1 MKRNLALRGRA
12 GGPGSDPS
20 EPTKAKGIIGVHMKK
35 ILLATVLAGIG
46 STAALAADL
55 GARTYTKAPAI
66 VAPVATWTGW
76 YAGLNAGWAG
86 GGDGVSTSAAVSPA
100 STASIISNVLGMA
113 EGATRSSRGS
123 NSFIG
128 GGQFGYNFQVS
139 PLFVAGFEA
148 DIQAL
153 SRSRRSSSSSV
164 FPFPTVQLGFATN
177 VTTTSDPDYLG
188 TFRARLGVTVNP
200 SVLLYVTGGLAY
212 GSVKSDTAISQ
223 SGINATGPAQ
233 PPFTITPASGAF
245 SGMRV
250 GYAVGAGGEWM
261 FASNWS
267 AKLEYLYYDLGSAT
281 YSTGSLVSSSFLP
294 TLFPGIG
301 TGVADTSA
309 KARFNDHIVRAGVN
323 YHF

>member
-1 MKRNLALRGRA
+1 
-12 GGPGSDPS
+12 
-20 EPTKAKGIIGVHMKK
+20 VKK
-35 ILLATVLAGIG
+35 IILATVLAGIG

-100 STASIISNVLGMA
+100 STTVPSNALGMA
-113 EGATRSSRGS
+113 EGATSSSRGS

-128 GGQFGYNFQVS
+128 GGQFGYNYQFS

-153 SRSRRSSSSSV
+153 SRSRSSSSSSV
-164 FPFPTVQLGFATN
+164 FPPFAVVGTGFATN
-177 VTTTSDPDYLG
+177 VTTTSDPAYLG

-212 GSVKSDTAISQ
+212 GEAKSDTAIFQ
-223 SGINATGPAQ
+223 SGINATNGAI
-233 PPFTITPASGAF
+233 PFTITPASGAF

-281 YSTGSLVSSSFLP
+281 YSSGSLVSSNFGP
-294 TLFPGIG
+294 TNFPGGGIG
-301 TGVADTSA
+301 VVDTSA
-309 KARFNDHIVRAGVN
+309 KARFNDHIVRVGVN

>member
-1 MKRNLALRGRA
+1 
-12 GGPGSDPS
+12 
-20 EPTKAKGIIGVHMKK
+20 MKK
-35 ILLATVLAGIG
+35 IILATVLAGIG

-55 GARTYTKAPAI
+55 GARTYTKAPAMM
-66 VAPVATWTGW
+66 APVSNWTGW
-76 YAGLNAGWAG
+76 YVGVNAGWAG
-86 GGDGVSTSAAVSPA
+86 GANEVSTSGAASPA
-100 STASIISNVLGMA
+100 NTASPPNAAAMA
-113 EGATRSSRGS
+113 AGATSSFKGS
-123 NSFIG
+123 NGFIG
-128 GGQFGYNFQVS
+128 GGQFGYNYQVS

-148 DIQAL
+148 DIQGL

-164 FPFPTVQLGFATN
+164 TLQGAAPSNTVGFATN
-177 VTTTSDPDYLG
+177 VTSTSDPAYLG
-188 TFRARLGVTVNP
+188 TFRARLGVTVSP
-200 SVLLYVTGGLAY
+200 SVLLYATGGLAY
-212 GSVKSDTAISQ
+212 GGAKSDTAISQ
-223 SGINATGPAQ
+223 SGINPTIPTN

-281 YSTGSLVSSSFLP
+281 YSTGRLVSSDFGP
-294 TLFPGIG
+294 TSFPGNFS
-301 TGVADTSA
+301 GVVDTSA

>member
-1 MKRNLALRGRA
+1 
-12 GGPGSDPS
+12 
-20 EPTKAKGIIGVHMKK
+20 MKK
-35 ILLATVLAGIG
+35 IILATVLAGIG

-66 VAPVATWTGW
+66 VAPVATWAGW

-100 STASIISNVLGMA
+100 STANIDSNALSMA

-153 SRSRRSSSSSV
+153 SRSRRSSASSV
-164 FPFPTVQLGFATN
+164 FPPDAINGASLATN

-223 SGINATGPAQ
+223 SGINATNPAQ

-281 YSTGSLVSSSFLP
+281 YSTGSLVSSSFIP
-294 TLFPGIG
+294 TAFPGGGIG
-301 TGVADTSA
+301 VVDTSA

>member
-1 MKRNLALRGRA
+1 
-12 GGPGSDPS
+12 
-20 EPTKAKGIIGVHMKK
+20 MKK
-35 ILLATVLAGIG
+35 IILATVLAGIG

-55 GARTYTKAPAI
+55 GARTYTKAPMM
-66 VAPVATWTGW
+66 APVSNWSGW

-86 GGDGVSTSAAVSPA
+86 GGDGVSTSGAVSPA
-100 STASIISNVLGMA
+100 STTAPISNALSMA
-113 EGATRSSRGS
+113 EGATSSSRGS

-128 GGQFGYNFQVS
+128 GGQFGYNYQFS

-148 DIQAL
+148 DIQGL
-153 SRSRRSSSSSV
+153 SRSHRSSSSSV
-164 FPFPTVQLGFATN
+164 SLPGNAVGSTVGFATN
-177 VTTTSDPDYLG
+177 ITNTSDPAYLG

-223 SGINATGPAQ
+223 SGINATGPNQ

-281 YSTGSLVSSSFLP
+281 YSTGSLVSSDFGPTSFAGN
-294 TLFPGIG
+294 FS
-301 TGVADTSA
+301 GVVDTSA